1 MIEPAPRRPL
11 DLVVLQTFV
20 AVVEAGGFTAAAERL
35 HLAQSTVSAH
45 MARLEETLGRQL
57 LERGQRLATPT
68 PAGERLLAHARQMLR
83 QNALAWQDI
92 LEQRLDGVV
101 RLGIP
106 DDYVVYLPEALA
118 AYESRFPGVDLEVQ
132 CGLSVDLITE
142 VRSGALDL
150 AVVTR
155 QPKSPGGE
163 VLRREPLVW
172 AGSPVHDTHQRSPL
186 PLALS
191 REGVCIFRDSALAAL
206 DAAGLPWRV
215 AYTSASLSGLCSA
228 VHAGL
233 AVTVLTPSMRGA
245 GLRVLG
251 PDDGLPELPAIEVAL
266 HRSPGRPSEPAR
278 QLAMQLQEQLGGAR
292 VPGEVGQERRQA
304 SGSR

>member
-1 MIEPAPRRPL
+1 MMTSHSSQRPL

-20 AVVEAGGFTAAAERL
+20 GVVEAGGFTAAAAHL

-45 MARLEETLGRQL
+45 MARLEETLGCQL
-57 LERGQRLATPT
+57 LQRGQRLATPT
-68 PAGERLLAHARQMLR
+68 PAGERLLVHARQMLK
-83 QNALAWQDI
+83 QNALAWQDV

-118 AYESRFPGVDLEVQ
+118 AFESRFPGVDLEVR
-132 CGLSVDLITE
+132 CGLSIDLVTD
-142 VRSGALDL
+142 VRAGALDL

-172 AGSPVHDTHQRSPL
+172 AGSPMHDTRHRSPL

-191 REGVCIFRDSALAAL
+191 REGVCIFRDSALSAL
-206 DAAGLPWRV
+206 DAAGLEWRV

-233 AVTVLTPSMRGA
+233 AITVLTPSMLTSGM
-245 GLRVLG
+245 RVLG
-251 PDDGLPELPAIEVAL
+251 PEDGLPELPVIEVAL
-266 HRSPGRPSEPAR
+266 HRSPGRPNEAAR
-278 QLAMQLQEQLGGAR
+278 QLALQI
-292 VPGEVGQERRQA
+292 QERLETGPIDR
-304 SGSR
+304 S

>member
-1 MIEPAPRRPL
+1 MMTQSVQPRPL
-11 DLVVLQTFV
+11 DLVLLQTFV
-20 AVVEAGGFTAAAERL
+20 GVVEAGGFTAAAERL

-45 MARLEETLGRQL
+45 LGRLEEALGRQL
-57 LERGQRLATPT
+57 LQRSQRHAVPT
-68 PAGERLLAHARQMLR
+68 PAGERLLAHAREMLR
-83 QNALAWQDI
+83 QNALAWQDV

-118 AYESRFPGVDLEVQ
+118 AFESRFPGVDLQVR
-132 CGLSVDLITE
+132 CGLSIDLVTE

-172 AGSPVHDTHQRSPL
+172 AGSRAHDTHYRVPL

-191 REGVCIFRDSALAAL
+191 REGVCVFRERALAAL
-206 DAAGLPWRV
+206 DAAGVSWRV
-215 AYTSASLSGLCSA
+215 AYTSAGLSGLLSA

-233 AVTVLTPSMRGA
+233 AVTVLTPSMLGS
-245 GLRVLG
+245 GLRIIG
-251 PDDGLPELPAIEVAL
+251 SDEGLPDLPAVEVAL
-266 HRSPGRPSEPAR
+266 HRSPGRPSEAAR
-278 QLAMQLQEQLGGAR
+278 QLALQLQERLEIG
-292 VPGEVGQERRQA
+292 PL
-304 SGSR
+304 

>member
-1 MIEPAPRRPL
+1 MMTQSLQPRPL
-11 DLVVLQTFV
+11 DLVLLQTFV
-20 AVVEAGGFTAAAERL
+20 GVVEAGGFTAAAERL

-45 MARLEETLGRQL
+45 LGRLEEALGRQL
-57 LERGQRLATPT
+57 LQRSQRHAVPT
-68 PAGERLLAHARQMLR
+68 PAGERLLAHAREMLR
-83 QNALAWQDI
+83 QNALAWQDV

-118 AYESRFPGVDLEVQ
+118 AFESRFPGVDLQVR
-132 CGLSVDLITE
+132 CGLSIDLVTE

-172 AGSPVHDTHQRSPL
+172 AGSTVHDTHYRVPL

-191 REGVCIFRDSALAAL
+191 REGVCVFRERALAAL
-206 DAAGLPWRV
+206 DAAGVAWRV
-215 AYTSASLSGLCSA
+215 AYTSAGLSGLLSA

-233 AVTVLTPSMRGA
+233 AVTVLTPSMLGS
-245 GLRVLG
+245 GLRIIG
-251 PDDGLPELPAIEVAL
+251 SDEGLPDLPAVEVAL
-266 HRSPGRPSEPAR
+266 HRSPGRPSEAAR
-278 QLAMQLQEQLGGAR
+278 QLALQLQERLEIG
-292 VPGEVGQERRQA
+292 PL
-304 SGSR
+304 